1 MLKTKHFTRWK
12 KREHR
17 KKVTIA
23 GAVRTEQRTISNLSE
38 DMKKEKGGGK
48 REKKKTV
55 KTRQGRENKN
65 RTKYGEGTKI

>member
-48 REKKKTV
+48 REKKKT
-55 KTRQGRENKN
+55 E
-65 RTKYGEGTKI
+65 

>member
-12 KREHR
+12 REPR

-38 DMKKEKGGGK
+38 DMKKEKGGGG
-48 REKKKTV
+48 RKKKNRA
-55 KTRQGRENKN
+55 KTRRGRENKN
-65 RTKYGEGTKI
+65 RIKYGEGTKI